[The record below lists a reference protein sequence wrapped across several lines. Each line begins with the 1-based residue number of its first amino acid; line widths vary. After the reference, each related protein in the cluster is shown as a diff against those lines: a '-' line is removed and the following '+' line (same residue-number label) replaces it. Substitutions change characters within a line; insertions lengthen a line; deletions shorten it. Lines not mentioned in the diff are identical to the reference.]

1 MTWKM
6 ILLGILKGMLAFFAD
21 EFDPPSRHAKK
32 EAPPRPPQ
40 APNPE
45 GPFSGGWGAASEP
58 APVEPIRVETDAG
71 STVSSASFI
80 GDECFGIVKVEKERL
95 PGESR
100 RARRKSQSA
109 VEEMGAVRDWASA
122 PRHPR
127 MVEFAESV
135 RRESKASHAL
145 QQEAARRAADIE
157 RAAKTLANLPGS
169 ARRMRAGGPFVV
181 SQLTPDSVIRLVAGE
196 PLRYVP
202 KAA

>member
-71 STVSSASFI
+71 STVSYASFI
-80 GDECFGIVKVEKERL
+80 GDECFGIVKVKTERL
-95 PGESR
+95 SGESR

-109 VEEMGAVRDWASA
+109 VEETSADRDWVSA

-127 MVEFAESV
+127 MVEFAERV
-135 RRESKASHAL
+135 REQAAKDTR
-145 QQEAARRAADIE
+145 QQEESRRAADTE
-157 RAAKTLANLPGS
+157 RAARMLADLPGS
-169 ARRMRAGGPFVV
+169 TRRERRGGQPYVV
-181 SQLTPDSVIRLVAGE
+181 TQLTLDSVIRLVAGE